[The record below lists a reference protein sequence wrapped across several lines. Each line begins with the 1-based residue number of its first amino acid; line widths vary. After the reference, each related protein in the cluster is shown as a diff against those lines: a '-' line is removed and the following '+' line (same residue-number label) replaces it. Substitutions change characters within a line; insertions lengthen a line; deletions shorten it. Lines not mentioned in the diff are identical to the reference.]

1 MDVDA
6 DAPICPPAP
15 KRRCRSASE
24 AAEADAYD
32 AVVRQLVGELTVRLD
47 ALPSVEG
54 LMSASGLQR
63 QQAVDSSLPPIC
75 SPRQMSASPAGVY
88 CVGSGVAVSAELTL
102 SADVGSPIKRRET
115 DSGAVSYTGAS
126 SSMMRRDTDIE
137 GDLASAAAAETN
149 TSELGP
155 TAEED
160 ETASEGEGS
169 VSDDDGE
176 TEPSREVPV
185 EELVDDGAEADTEDG
200 DADTGHV
207 EHVSEADENNTSGC
221 LHTAEDAGGVV
232 CQMRRQKH
240 TGELALGVEAP
251 VWMWGAGVAVVTSYL
266 WIVAL
271 LIKSGG
277 R

>member
-1 MDVDA
+1 
-6 DAPICPPAP
+6 
-15 KRRCRSASE
+15 
-24 AAEADAYD
+24 
-32 AVVRQLVGELTVRLD
+32 
-47 ALPSVEG
+47 
-54 LMSASGLQR
+54 
-63 QQAVDSSLPPIC
+63 
-75 SPRQMSASPAGVY
+75 
-88 CVGSGVAVSAELTL
+88 
-102 SADVGSPIKRRET
+102 
-115 DSGAVSYTGAS
+115 
-126 SSMMRRDTDIE
+126 MMRRDTDIE